1 MLHILRADL
10 YRALRF
16 KLFYVLLAANV
27 CAALY
32 GIFNIYNFHVN
43 IDSGYGAYNV
53 FLQGFGASVAFVGI
67 LCAIAVSLFVGH
79 DFGSGGVRRR
89 TMAGCTRAGSYISKL
104 IVNGCMCLVI
114 YLSYHLVNT
123 AVGGLL
129 MGWGNADLSD
139 ILLRFAAGI
148 CMTLAYA
155 AIFTAV
161 SLFTK
166 NSVAALLTC
175 LGLVAAAYVAT
186 YLLYIELIGIYVA
199 DPSDLSNVVF
209 VPSEWPEWMQRF
221 GWLVIDGTPTGQAL
235 VLQQDAGSYCRFDHM
250 LYALGWVA
258 LSAVVGP
265 FIFRREELK

>member
-1 MLHILRADL
+1 MLYALRADI

-89 TMAGCTRAGSYISKL
+89 TMAGCTRASSYISKL
-104 IVNGCMCLVI
+104 IVNGCMCLLI

-161 SLFTK
+161 SVFTK

-186 YLLYIELIGIYVA
+186 YLLYIELIGTYVV
-199 DPSDLSNVVF
+199 DPSDPSNAVF
-209 VPSEWPEWMQRF
+209 VPSEWPEWLQRF

-235 VLQQDAGSYCRFDHM
+235 VLQQDAGSYFRFDHM
-250 LYALGWVA
+250 LCALGWVA

>member
-1 MLHILRADL
+1 MLYALRADL

-16 KLFYVLLAANV
+16 KLFY
-27 CAALY
+27 
-32 GIFNIYNFHVN
+32 IYNFHIN
-43 IDSGYGAYNV
+43 IDRGYGAYNV
-53 FLQGFGASVAFVGI
+53 FLQGFGASIAFVGI

-89 TMAGCTRAGSYISKL
+89 TMAGCTRVCSYISKL
-104 IVNGCMCLVI
+104 IVNGCMCLLI

-139 ILLRFAAGI
+139 ILLRFAAGM
-148 CMTLAYA
+148 CMSLAYA

-161 SLFTK
+161 SVFTK
-166 NSVAALLTC
+166 NTVAALLIC
-175 LGLVAAAYVAT
+175 LGLVAAAYVTT
-186 YLLYIELIGIYVA
+186 YLLYIELIGTYVV
-199 DPSDLSNVVF
+199 DPSDPSNAIF
-209 VPSEWPEWMQRF
+209 VPSGWPEWLQRF

-235 VLQQDAGSYCRFDHM
+235 VLQQDAGSYFRFDHM
-250 LYALGWVA
+250 LCALGWVV

-265 FIFRREELK
+265 IVFRREDLK